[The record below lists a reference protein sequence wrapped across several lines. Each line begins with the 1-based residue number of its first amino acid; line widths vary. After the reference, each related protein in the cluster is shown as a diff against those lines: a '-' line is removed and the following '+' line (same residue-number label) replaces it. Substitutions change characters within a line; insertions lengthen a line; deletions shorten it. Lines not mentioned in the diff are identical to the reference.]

1 MMRAFLI
8 ATLLLGMAPVV
19 SGTPLDAAAP
29 KQHAARPV
37 AARPAS
43 RPNWVQTVVRTP
55 EGGYRMGN
63 PNARIALIEYG
74 SRTCPHCALFDAQGV
89 PALTS
94 KYVAN
99 GQLSYEFRD
108 FPIHGVL
115 DMGPILLGQC
125 VSPAQFFP
133 MLNRMMAAQ
142 KQLLK
147 RAEIPAADQEKL
159 RTMTPGPLI
168 AWLANYYG
176 YTALVAQHGVPAARA
191 QACLADPRAL
201 AAVAKQTDTANSKYA
216 IQGTPTFIVNGKVA
230 PNTYDWATLEP
241 TLRAAG
247 AK

>member
-1 MMRAFLI
+1 MRAFLI
-8 ATLLLGMAPVV
+8 AAMALGMAAA
-19 SGTPLDAAAP
+19 PLDAATP
-29 KQHAARPV
+29 KAHPARPA
-37 AARPAS
+37 AARPAA

-74 SRTCPHCALFDAQGV
+74 SRTCPTCALFDAQGV

-108 FPIHGVL
+108 FPVHGVI
-115 DMGPILLGQC
+115 DMGPILLGRC

-142 KQLLK
+142 KQLVQ

-159 RTMTPGPLI
+159 RTMKPGPLI

-176 YTALVAQHGVPAARA
+176 YTAFVAQHGVPAARA
-191 QACLADPRAL
+191 KACLADPKAL
-201 AAVAKQTDTANSKYA
+201 EAVAKQADTANSKYA
-216 IQGTPTFIVNGKVA
+216 LQGTPTFIVNGKVA
-230 PNTYDWATLEP
+230 PNVFDWATLEP
-241 TLRAAG
+241 ILRAAG

>member
-8 ATLLLGMAPVV
+8 ATLLLGMAA
-19 SGTPLDAAAP
+19 PLVAAP
-29 KQHAARPV
+29 PKKHATKPV
-37 AARPAS
+37 AARPAA

-74 SRTCPHCALFDAQGV
+74 SRTCPHCAFFDAQGV

-108 FPIHGVL
+108 FPVHGVI

-142 KQLLK
+142 NQLMK
-147 RAEIPAADQEKL
+147 RTEIPAADQEKL
-159 RTMTPGPLI
+159 RTMAPGPLI

-176 YTALVAQHGVPAARA
+176 YTAFVAQHGVPAARA
-191 QACLADPRAL
+191 KACLADPKLL

-216 IQGTPTFIVNGKVA
+216 IEGTPTFIVNGKVA
-230 PNTYDWATLEP
+230 KSTFDWATLEP
-241 TLRAAG
+241 ILRAAG

>member
-1 MMRAFLI
+1 MMRVFLI
-8 ATLLLGMAPVV
+8 GSMLLGMAV
-19 SGTPLDAAAP
+19 SPADAAKP
-29 KQHAARPV
+29 KAH
-37 AARPAS
+37 ARPAAAKPAPRS
-43 RPNWVQTVVRTP
+43 NWVQTVVRTP

-94 KYVAN
+94 KYVAS

-108 FPIHGVL
+108 YPVHGVI

-133 MLNRMMAAQ
+133 MLNRMMTAQ
-142 KQLLK
+142 KQLMQ
-147 RAEIPAADQEKL
+147 RPEIPAADQEKL

-176 YTALVAQHGVPAARA
+176 YTGFATQHGVPAARA
-191 QACLADPRAL
+191 KACLADAKAL
-201 AAVAKQTDTANSKYA
+201 AAVAKQTDAANTKYSV
-216 IQGTPTFIVNGKVA
+216 QSTPTFIVNGKVA

-241 TLRAAG
+241 VLRAAG

>member
-1 MMRAFLI
+1 MRAFLI
-8 ATLLLGMAPVV
+8 ATMVLG
-19 SGTPLDAAAP
+19 TAAAP
-29 KQHAARPV
+29 LGAAPTKTHPAKPA
-37 AARPAS
+37 AARPAP

-63 PNARIALIEYG
+63 PNARITLIEYG

-108 FPIHGVL
+108 FPVHGVI

-142 KQLLK
+142 NQLMK
-147 RAEIPAADQEKL
+147 RPEISAADQEKL
-159 RTMTPGPLI
+159 RTMKPAPLI

-176 YTALVAQHGVPAARA
+176 YTAFVAQHGVPAARA
-191 QACLADPRAL
+191 KACLADPKLL

-216 IQGTPTFIVNGKVA
+216 IQGTPTFIVNGKA
-230 PNTYDWATLEP
+230 AQNTFDWATLEP
-241 TLRAAG
+241 ILRAAG

>member
-1 MMRAFLI
+1 MRAFLI
-8 ATLLLGMAPVV
+8 ATMVLGMAAVPLGAPV
-19 SGTPLDAAAP
+19 GAAP
-29 KQHAARPV
+29 TKAHAKKPV
-37 AARPAS
+37 AARPAA

-108 FPIHGVL
+108 FPVHGVI

-142 KQLLK
+142 NQLMK
-147 RAEIPAADQEKL
+147 RPEISAADQEKL
-159 RTMTPGPLI
+159 RTMKPAPLI

-176 YTALVAQHGVPAARA
+176 YTSFVAQHGVPAARA
-191 QACLADPRAL
+191 KACLADPKLL

-216 IQGTPTFIVNGKVA
+216 LQGTPTFIVNGKAA
-230 PNTYDWATLEP
+230 PNVFDWATLEP
-241 TLRAAG
+241 ILRAAG

>member
-1 MMRAFLI
+1 MRAFLI
-8 ATLLLGMAPVV
+8 ATMLLGMAATPV
-19 SGTPLDAAAP
+19 GATPAKA
-29 KQHAARPV
+29 HATRPA
-37 AARPAS
+37 AARPAA

-108 FPIHGVL
+108 FPVHGVI

-142 KQLLK
+142 KQLMQ

-159 RTMTPGPLI
+159 RTMKPGPLI

-176 YTALVAQHGVPAARA
+176 YTAFVAQHGVPAARA
-191 QACLADPRAL
+191 KACLADPNTL

-216 IQGTPTFIVNGKVA
+216 IEGTPTFIVNGKVA
-230 PNTYDWATLEP
+230 KSTFDWATLEP
-241 TLRAAG
+241 ILRAAG

>member
-1 MMRAFLI
+1 MMRVFLI
-8 ATLLLGMAPVV
+8 ATMLLGMAVSPV
-19 SGTPLDAAAP
+19 DAAKP
-29 KQHAARPV
+29 KAHS
-37 AARPAS
+37 ARPATAKPAA

-89 PALTS
+89 PALSS
-94 KYVAN
+94 KYVAT

-108 FPIHGVL
+108 YPVHGVI

-125 VSPAQFFP
+125 VSPAQYFP

-142 KQLLK
+142 KQLME
-147 RAEIPAADQEKL
+147 RPEIPAADQEKL

-176 YTALVAQHGVPAARA
+176 YTAFVTQHGVPAARA
-191 QACLADPRAL
+191 KACLADPKAL
-201 AAVAKQTDTANSKYA
+201 AAVAKQTDTANAKYS
-216 IQGTPTFIVNGKVA
+216 IQGTPTFIVNGKAA

-241 TLRAAG
+241 ILRAAG

>member
-1 MMRAFLI
+1 MMRAFLM
-8 ATLLLGMAPVV
+8 ATMVLGMA
-19 SGTPLDAAAP
+19 AAP
-29 KQHAARPV
+29 LGAAPTKTHPAKPAAPRPV
-37 AARPAS
+37 ARPK
-43 RPNWVQTVVRTP
+43 WVQTVVRTP

-108 FPIHGVL
+108 FPVHGVI

-142 KQLLK
+142 KQLMQ

-159 RTMTPGPLI
+159 RTMKPGPLI

-176 YTALVAQHGVPAARA
+176 YTSFVAQHGVPAARA
-191 QACLADPRAL
+191 KACLADPKAL
-201 AAVAKQTDTANSKYA
+201 ETLVKQIDTANAKYA
-216 IQGTPTFIVNGKVA
+216 IPSTPTFIVNGKVA
-230 PNTYDWATLEP
+230 PNVFDWATLEP
-241 TLRAAG
+241 ILRAAG